1 MTKIELLNSYEDLV
15 IYIEE
20 IRESMEI
27 LHEWLSKVPKFDDYW
42 SYYDLIAAHGQ
53 HFALLNLIMY
63 RMDCLTEEHGAI
75 VREAIGTGECNNGK
89 TN

>member
-27 LHEWLSKVPKFDDYW
+27 LHEWLSKEPKFDDYW
-42 SYYDLIAAHGQ
+42 SYHDLIAAHGQ

-75 VREAIGTGECNNGK
+75 VRKEIRTGECNNGK
-89 TN
+89 R

>member
-1 MTKIELLNSYEDLV
+1 MKKIELLNSYEDLV

-27 LHEWLSKVPKFDDYW
+27 LHERLSKTPKFDDYW
-42 SYYDLIAAHGQ
+42 SYHDLIAAHGQ

-75 VREAIGTGECNNGK
+75 VREEIRTGECNNGK
-89 TN
+89 R